1 MGINF
6 ASLQTRGMKL
16 VLIDIS
22 IAGKIQ
28 GAFLYRV
35 CNGEQ
40 DNPRDDLLVD
50 RIQACFDSCFSNSPW
65 ARKRLYIRIQPD

>member
-28 GAFLYRV
+28 GSLSLS
-35 CNGEQ
+35 G
-40 DNPRDDLLVD
+40 L
-50 RIQACFDSCFSNSPW
+50 
-65 ARKRLYIRIQPD
+65 